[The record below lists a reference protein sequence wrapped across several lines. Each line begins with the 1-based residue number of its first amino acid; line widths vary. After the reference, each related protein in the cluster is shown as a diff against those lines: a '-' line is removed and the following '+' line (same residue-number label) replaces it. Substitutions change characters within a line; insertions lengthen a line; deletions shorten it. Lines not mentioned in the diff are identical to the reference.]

1 MENRIVHKVSFGKGT
16 HLISISYSE
25 NKDDKVL
32 ESDEMY
38 SDKFKAELAL
48 LRGAVQIVMKWD
60 AKVMQVRTVDKIVF
74 ATEKKPASFTFRA
87 CMADDAWG
95 WQSFG
100 VGMTLRKLNENDLV
114 ELNGKMVPSDYA
126 KMTNC
131 IEEIRKCCENYLEG
145 ERAEPEPELDF
156 GD

>member
-25 NKDDKVL
+25 RLDDKVL

-38 SDKFKAELAL
+38 SKQFKAAL
-48 LRGAVQIVMKWD
+48 GNLRGAVQTVMKWD
-60 AKVMQVRTVDKIVF
+60 AKTMLVSTVDKIVF
-74 ATEKKPASFTFRA
+74 ETEKKPASITFRA
-87 CMADDAWG
+87 SLADDAYG

-100 VGMTLRKLNENDLV
+100 VGMALRKLNENDFV
-114 ELNGKMVPSDYA
+114 ELNGITVPSDYA
-126 KMTNC
+126 KLTNC

-156 GD
+156 GA